1 MAQQQ
6 LAVSTMGKKYHIC
19 WYCTCQNKQMSLSP
33 PPVFAEYRNLQTHLF
48 DTHREEFLTGY
59 RERDVTALKTW
70 AYHFAGASQVYFLE
84 KIIDCLE
91 GEESNVEFSHG
102 RDFTSGAQNILRA
115 DKQQT
120 WVNWSK
126 ERVMTV
132 CAMCQN
138 DVHTVQESYKFCAH
152 DLHVMHADCIHNYL
166 CVMLTRNGNVKDGTV
181 INSYDKNSDGEITLP
196 QWTPREGL
204 GQCPTCAV
212 VMPCADAVHL
222 YSRLRFKA
230 LTSNPPGATYSH
242 TVESVRPVDHIGL
255 GDHALSMSPSVVF
268 ASDDDDDVKEG
279 GVDFIYDHHDSGDDA
294 EEDESPV
301 VVEDS
306 QHDPDFVANSEDE
319 AECIR
324 VGYKRTRS
332 QEKREGKR
340 PKKILPTPQ
349 EEVTRL
355 VDETLEED
363 PEQKATWEL
372 VKAFGLDC
380 RTHIRRAGN
389 SDSQ

>member
-102 RDFTSGAQNILRA
+102 RDFTSGAQNNLRA

-126 ERVMTV
+126 ERVVSV

-138 DVHTVQESYKFCAH
+138 DVYTVQESYKFCAH

-204 GQCPTCAV
+204 GRCPTCAV
-212 VMPCADAVHL
+212 VMPCADAVDL

-230 LTSNPPGATYSH
+230 LTSNPPGKTYSH
-242 TVESVRPVDHIGL
+242 TVESVRPVDHIGV
-255 GDHALSMSPSVVF
+255 GDYGGSPFPS
-268 ASDDDDDVKEG
+268 SYEDE
-279 GVDFIYDHHDSGDDA
+279 DFKYGHDSDSLG
-294 EEDESPV
+294 EEQEETEESPV
-301 VVEDS
+301 LADDS
-306 QHDPDFVANSEDE
+306 DCEFVADTEDE

-332 QEKREGKR
+332 QEKRDGKR
-340 PKKILPTPQ
+340 AKY
-349 EEVTRL
+349 L
-355 VDETLEED
+355 VEED
-363 PEQKATWEL
+363 DDDDEHPD
-372 VKAFGLDC
+372 VKA
-380 RTHIRRAGN
+380 RRDFVKDLGIGQA
-389 SDSQ
+389 